1 MTKGYGESLEP
12 GCLGEQS
19 VPTAEIGSYF
29 VRKLKRVRV
38 MAGWP
43 AELLIKVFD

>member
-1 MTKGYGESLEP
+1 MES
-12 GCLGEQS
+12 GCLGS
-19 VPTAEIGSYF
+19 RVSPTAEIGSYF

-43 AELLIKVFD
+43 GELIIKVFD